1 MNLYYIEWK
10 DECNFRFG
18 EGPYCNRPP
27 YFRQTLD
34 VIMKRIANAR
44 VSRQGLALIALSLN
58 C

>member
-44 VSRQGLALIALSLN
+44 VSRQGLASSFL
-58 C
+58 